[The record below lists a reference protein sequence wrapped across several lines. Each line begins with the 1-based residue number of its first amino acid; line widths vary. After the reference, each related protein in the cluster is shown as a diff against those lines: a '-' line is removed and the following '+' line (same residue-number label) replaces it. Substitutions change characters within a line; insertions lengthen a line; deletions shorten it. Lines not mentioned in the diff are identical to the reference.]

1 MSDET
6 HVLDL
11 LPAYVLGS
19 LEVDEA
25 SRAQEHLFS
34 CWICRAE
41 LDKFQNVV
49 EELSFA
55 APVSAPSSD
64 LKDRLLQRVQS
75 TRSRPQV
82 PAQTLR
88 RPWLERLLPIWGL
101 VSVFLIF
108 ALSAFNLLLWQRLDR
123 LELRTT
129 SGGMRAFPLRASSEA
144 SHASGFI
151 LVSADGMN
159 GALVVDRLPPLGE
172 SRQYQLW
179 LIRDGQIT
187 SGAVFSTD
195 EESYGGTRIEIGKS
209 LLEYSA
215 VDVTIE
221 PVGGSLQP
229 TGEPVLDGPLSN
241 P

>member
-1 MSDET
+1 
-6 HVLDL
+6 
-11 LPAYVLGS
+11 
-19 LEVDEA
+19 
-25 SRAQEHLFS
+25 
-34 CWICRAE
+34 
-41 LDKFQNVV
+41 
-49 EELSFA
+49 
-55 APVSAPSSD
+55 
-64 LKDRLLQRVQS
+64 
-75 TRSRPQV
+75 
-82 PAQTLR
+82 
-88 RPWLERLLPIWGL
+88 
-101 VSVFLIF
+101 
-108 ALSAFNLLLWQRLDR
+108 
-123 LELRTT
+123 
-129 SGGMRAFPLRASSEA
+129 
-144 SHASGFI
+144 
-151 LVSADGMN
+151 MN